1 MCGCANV
8 RMCQCADPV
17 KPGQVVRMLVV
28 RLGVLPFTAD
38 PGHQNEDAV
47 VRIPSSRDKLCRMLA
62 LTPHLRGRSFFI
74 TGCFLIYGDSI
85 AEKAEDA
92 LRTPGTMISFSV
104 HSALAPCSLHALLP
118 LKGNLWQSK
127 TKPHRNNRKSPVK
140 KELS

>member
-1 MCGCANV
+1 
-8 RMCQCADPV
+8 
-17 KPGQVVRMLVV
+17 
-28 RLGVLPFTAD
+28 
-38 PGHQNEDAV
+38 
-47 VRIPSSRDKLCRMLA
+47 MLA